1 MLDVLFEDY
10 YLLAVNKEAGLSAE
24 SGAARHPSAEN
35 QALMYFTEELNKNST
50 SKRLKATPF
59 LRVAHRL
66 DRAASGVLVMAK
78 TKSALTNLMQQFENR
93 AAQKTYYALVS
104 KPMPQKEGTL
114 KNWLKKDA
122 DGVKALIFNKDGK
135 GHQICELHYR
145 MVEQRGKDYLLEI
158 KPVTGRFH
166 QIRAQLAH
174 AGAPIVGDS
183 PYGGRPGE
191 PYQIKLHAAS
201 LRFQHPK
208 TGEWTEITAPMPW

>member
-1 MLDVLFEDY
+1 MLDILMEDY
-10 YLLAVNKEAGLSAE
+10 YLLAVNKPAGLSAE

-50 SKRLKATPF
+50 SKRLKAKPY

-66 DRAASGVLVMAK
+66 DRAASGILVMAK
-78 TKSALTNLMQQFENR
+78 TKTALTNLMQQFENR
-93 AAQKTYYALVS
+93 TAQKTYFALVG

-122 DGVKALIFNKDGK
+122 EGVKALIFEKDGK
-135 GHQICELHYR
+135 GHQQCELHYR
-145 MVEQRGKDYLLEI
+145 VLEQRGKDYLLEI

-183 PYGGRPGE
+183 PYGGRNGE
-191 PYQIKLHAAS
+191 PYQIKLHAAN

-208 TGEWTEITAPMPW
+208 TGEWTDLNAPLPW